1 MQLTLS
7 TDIALRTLIYLG
19 RKNDFATIQEVAD
32 AFNIS
37 KTHLMKVVMTLVA
50 ENFLISERGRNG
62 GIRLATDAS
71 NIPISSVVR
80 LMENSIA
87 LVPCMK
93 PDAPRDE
100 CPLQPNCRLQN
111 VLRQAKRAF
120 FTSLEQSSL
129 ADIL

>member
-32 AFNIS
+32 ANNIS

-50 ENFLISERGRNG
+50 ENFLVSERGRNG
-62 GIRLATDAS
+62 GIRLATDAA
-71 NIPISSVVR
+71 NIPIGAVVR

-93 PDAPRDE
+93 QESSHNE
-100 CPLQPNCRLQN
+100 CPLQPDCRLQS

-120 FTSLEQSSL
+120 FTSLEQSTL

>member
-32 AFNIS
+32 ANNIS
-37 KTHLMKVVMTLVA
+37 KTHLMKVVMALVA
-50 ENFLISERGRNG
+50 ENFLVSERGRNG
-62 GIRLATDAS
+62 GIRLATDAR
-71 NIPISSVVR
+71 NIPISSVIR

-93 PDAPRDE
+93 LESSRDD
-100 CPLQPNCRLQN
+100 CPLQPDCRLQA

-120 FTSLEQSSL
+120 FTSLEQNSL

>member
-32 AFNIS
+32 ANNIS
-37 KTHLMKVVMTLVA
+37 KTHLMKVVMALVA
-50 ENFLISERGRNG
+50 ENILMSERGRNG
-62 GIRLATDAS
+62 GIRLATDAR
-71 NIPISSVVR
+71 NIPISAVVR

-93 PDAPRDE
+93 LESSRDE
-100 CPLQPNCRLQN
+100 CPLQPDCRLQG

-120 FTSLEQSSL
+120 FTSLEQNSL

>member
-32 AFNIS
+32 ANNIS
-37 KTHLMKVVMTLVA
+37 KTHLMKVVMALVA
-50 ENFLISERGRNG
+50 ENFLVSERGRNG
-62 GIRLATDAS
+62 GIRLATDARS
-71 NIPISSVVR
+71 ISISAVVR

-93 PDAPRDE
+93 LQGPQDE
-100 CPLQPNCRLQN
+100 CPLQPDCRLQS

-120 FTSLEQSSL
+120 FTSLEQNSL